1 MIRSYDDKEILISFD
16 DTMFNYRFKD
26 LDAEERSERI
36 LFQTNK
42 GLQTENWMFVKERG
56 VATYVVRN
64 YPHSA
69 DYKNYI
75 SYFKCD

>member
-1 MIRSYDDKEILISFD
+1 MQKKEAREL
-16 DTMFNYRFKD
+16 Y
-26 LDAEERSERI
+26 
-36 LFQTNK
+36 QTNK

-69 DYKNYI
+69 DFLKITSPI
-75 SYFKCD
+75 SNVIN